1 MKAHKEGII
10 LAGDSVTDI
19 CLLKLP
25 ARGGAK
31 GSDRGFAIWT
41 DGGGVEL
48 TERTL
53 DELDFGITR
62 IPKNASPE
70 KKPLNSLVTLAVIKT
85 DRGGTEVFDPKPKSD
100 RPADARVLSF
110 DGYFRNATTFKAP
123 VRKLEEDTDAPIC
136 AIFLNDAN
144 GGIRDSQ
151 EVVAKIV
158 EAAPEARFI
167 IHKMHPPL
175 RADSRIRKALRDLGE
190 RERLLIVSAIDLRL
204 EGVRLR
210 GHLSWDAV
218 LEDLA
223 EAVQEEDNLLGNL
236 CKEYGKLVVQF
247 DVESVALLT
256 SNEEGIKITFI
267 FHPTSAEGDLAGER
281 PGSLYGQMN
290 AFACALAAALS
301 KADWALGIEP
311 LKSALAAVRVYAAGA
326 IRVPLDDITRKLQWP
341 GIGIDRNAAASDGT
355 TMAGK
360 ARTDAERRYSEFEA
374 LRDIE
379 LTPAEIANDPDF
391 RLISYLEPGDL
402 HQLGSSIVKMGEDKL
417 KTLPSARIGKFV
429 TIDRT
434 EMEGYRTIQ
443 RLIDRYLADESV
455 TKPISIGVFGPPGAG
470 KSFGIKQIVEKRNIP
485 FREFNMSEA
494 AEEALPGYFHEL
506 RDIRLRGKVPLCFFD
521 EFDSR
526 GRNLVARFLAPMQD
540 GEFRDGTRT
549 HPVGR
554 AIFVFAGGT
563 AWTAEHFQKAARY
576 KTDGTVK
583 HPNDDEYQKAKNLK
597 VPDFVS
603 RLSTTLDVLG
613 PNPIGQEDVEGHVL
627 RRAVL
632 LRNLI
637 EKTLP
642 QVVTDGDGHA
652 DIDETVIRAFL
663 SGGDFTFGARS
674 IEQVLKMCAIPL
686 SQARFGVSDLPD
698 ESRLKLH
705 LKTPT
710 RFFQKV
716 HNEA

>member
-1 MKAHKEGII
+1 MKVRNEGII

-41 DGGGVEL
+41 EGGGVEL

-53 DELDFGITR
+53 KALGFGIRRTPEEVPPETTR
-62 IPKNASPE
+62 
-70 KKPLNSLVTLAVIKT
+70 LHSLVTLAAIKT
-85 DRGGTEVFDPKPKSD
+85 DRGTEVFDPKPKPDS
-100 RPADARVLSF
+100 PAEARVVSF
-110 DGYFRNATTFKAP
+110 DGYFRDATTFKTP
-123 VRKLEEDTDAPIC
+123 VREIKDDTDAPIR

-144 GGIRDSQ
+144 GGVRDSQ
-151 EVVAKIV
+151 EVVTKII
-158 EAAPEARFI
+158 EAGEEARFI

-175 RADSRIRKALRDLGE
+175 KTGSRIRKALMDLSD
-190 RERLLIVSAIDLRL
+190 RERLLIVSAMDLRL
-204 EGVRLR
+204 EGIRLR

-223 EAVQEEDNLLGNL
+223 DALQETDNLLANL
-236 CKEYGKLVVQF
+236 CEEYGKLLIQF
-247 DVESVALLT
+247 DVEAVALLT
-256 SNEEGIKITFI
+256 SNEEGTKITFV

-290 AFACALAAALS
+290 AFACALTAALS
-301 KADWALGIEP
+301 KEDWALGIEP
-311 LKSALAAVRVYAAGA
+311 LKTALAAARVYAAGA
-326 IRVPLDDITRKLQWP
+326 ISVPLDDTTHPLLWP
-341 GIGIDRNAAASDGT
+341 VIGIHREAFAST
-355 TMAGK
+355 RMTMADK
-360 ARTDAERRYSEFEA
+360 PKTDAERRYSEFET
-374 LRDIE
+374 LRNIE
-379 LTPAEIANDPDF
+379 LSPAAIANDTDF
-391 RLISYLEPGDL
+391 RLIRHLETGDL
-402 HQLGSSIVKMGEDKL
+402 HELGSSIVTMGEDKVR
-417 KTLPSARIGKFV
+417 TLPSARIGKFV

-434 EMEGYRTIQ
+434 EMESYRTIQ

-470 KSFGIKQIVEKRNIP
+470 KSYGIKQIVEKRNIP

-521 EFDSR
+521 EFDSH
-526 GRNLVARFLAPMQD
+526 GRSIVARFLAPMQD
-540 GEFRDGTRT
+540 GEFRDGART

-554 AIFVFAGGT
+554 AILVFAGGT
-563 AWTAEHFQKAARY
+563 AWTAGHFQEAARY
-576 KTDGTVK
+576 KTDGTVIQ
-583 HPNDDEYQKAKNLK
+583 PDDDQYQKAKDLK
-597 VPDFVS
+597 IPDFVS

-613 PNPIGQEDVEGHVL
+613 PNPVDQGDEEGHIL

-652 DIDETVIRAFL
+652 DVDKSVIRAFL

-674 IEQVLKMCAIPL
+674 IEQVLKMCAVPL
-686 SQARFGVSDLPD
+686 SQARLGISDLPD
-698 ESRLKLH
+698 EARLKQH
-705 LKTPT
+705 LKTPS
-710 RFFQKV
+710 RFFQQV
-716 HNEA
+716 HNGA

>member
-1 MKAHKEGII
+1 M
-10 LAGDSVTDI
+10 TDI

-41 DGGGVEL
+41 EGGGVEL

-53 DELDFGITR
+53 KELGFR
-62 IPKNASPE
+62 IRRILEEGPPE
-70 KKPLNSLVTLAVIKT
+70 MPRLNSLVTLAMIKT
-85 DRGGTEVFDPKPKSD
+85 DGGTEVFDPKPKPD
-100 RPADARVLSF
+100 NPADARVLSF
-110 DGYFRNATTFKAP
+110 DGYFRDANTFKAP
-123 VRKLEEDTDAPIC
+123 VRKLEEDADAPIR

-151 EVVAKIV
+151 EVVTKII
-158 EAAPEARFI
+158 EAASEARFI

-175 RADSRIRKALRDLGE
+175 RTVSRIRKTLGDLSE
-190 RERLLIVSAIDLRL
+190 HERLLIVSAMDLRL

-223 EAVQEEDNLLGNL
+223 AALREEDNLLRNL
-236 CKEYGKLVVQF
+236 CQEYGKLLIQF
-247 DVESVALLT
+247 DVEAVALLS
-256 SNEEGIKITFI
+256 SNKEGINITFV

-290 AFACALAAALS
+290 AFACALTAALS
-301 KADWALGIEP
+301 NDDWALGIEP
-311 LKSALAAVRVYAAGA
+311 LKIALAAARVYAAGA
-326 IRVPLDDITRKLQWP
+326 IKIPLNDITHPLIWP
-341 GIGIDRNAAASDGT
+341 QVGIHREGAVSARMRT
-355 TMAGK
+355 TDK
-360 ARTDAERRYSEFEA
+360 PTTDAARRNSEFET
-374 LRDIE
+374 LRNIE
-379 LTPAEIANDPDF
+379 LTPTTIANDPDF
-391 RLISYLEPGDL
+391 RLIFHLEPGDL
-402 HQLGSSIVKMGEDKL
+402 HKLGSRIVTMGEDKV
-417 KTLPSARIGKFV
+417 KTLPSARIGKFI

-494 AEEALPGYFHEL
+494 VEEALPGYFHEL

-526 GRNLVARFLAPMQD
+526 GRSIVARFLAPMQD

-549 HPVGR
+549 HPIGR
-554 AIFVFAGGT
+554 AILVFAGGT
-563 AWTAEHFQKAARY
+563 AWTAEHFQMAARY
-576 KTDGTVK
+576 KTDGTVIQ
-583 HPNDDEYQKAKNLK
+583 PDDGQHQNAKDLK
-597 VPDFVS
+597 IPDFVS
-603 RLSTTLDVLG
+603 RLSSTLDVLG
-613 PNPIGQEDVEGHVL
+613 PNPVGQGDEKGHIL

-642 QVVTDGDGHA
+642 QVVTDGDGRA
-652 DIDETVIRAFL
+652 DIDESVISAFL
-663 SGGDFTFGARS
+663 SGGDFSFGARS
-674 IEQVLKMCAIPL
+674 IEQVLKMCAVPL
-686 SQARFGVSDLPD
+686 SQARLGISDLPD

-705 LKTPT
+705 LETPA
-710 RFFQKV
+710 RFLQQV
-716 HNEA
+716 HNVA

>member
-1 MKAHKEGII
+1 MKVRNEGIM

-41 DGGGVEL
+41 EGGGVEL

-53 DELDFGITR
+53 KALGFGIRRTLED
-62 IPKNASPE
+62 ASP
-70 KKPLNSLVTLAVIKT
+70 KTTRLHSLVTLAPIKI
-85 DRGGTEVFDPKPKSD
+85 DRGTEVFDPKPKPD
-100 RPADARVLSF
+100 KPAEARVVSF
-110 DGYFRNATTFKAP
+110 DGYFRDATTFITP
-123 VRKLEEDTDAPIC
+123 VREMEDDTDAPIR

-144 GGIRDSQ
+144 GGVRDSK
-151 EVVAKIV
+151 EVVTKIIEAKGV
-158 EAAPEARFI
+158 ARFI

-175 RADSRIRKALRDLGE
+175 RAGSRIRKALMDLSDL
-190 RERLLIVSAIDLRL
+190 ERLLIVSAMDLRL

-223 EAVQEEDNLLGNL
+223 EALKTSDNLLANL
-236 CKEYGKLVVQF
+236 CEEYGKLLIQF
-247 DVESVALLT
+247 DVEAVALLT
-256 SNEEGIKITFI
+256 SNEEGIKITFV
-267 FHPTSAEGDLAGER
+267 FDPTSAEGDLAEER

-301 KADWALGIEP
+301 EEDWVLGIES
-311 LKSALAAVRVYAAGA
+311 LKTALAAARVYAAGA
-326 IRVPLDDITRKLQWP
+326 IRVPLNDTTHPLLWP
-341 GIGIDRNAAASDGT
+341 GIGIHREAAASTKMRTAD
-355 TMAGK
+355 K
-360 ARTDAERRYSEFEA
+360 PKTDAERRYSEFEA
-374 LRDIE
+374 LRNIE
-379 LTPAEIANDPDF
+379 LTPSAIANDPDF
-391 RLISYLEPGDL
+391 RLILRLESGDL
-402 HQLGSSIVKMGEDKL
+402 YELCSSIVKMGEDKV

-526 GRNLVARFLAPMQD
+526 GRSIVARFLAPMQD

-554 AIFVFAGGT
+554 AILVFAGGT

-576 KTDGTVK
+576 KTDGTVNK
-583 HPNDDEYQKAKNLK
+583 PNDDQYQKAKDLK
-597 VPDFVS
+597 IPDFVS

-613 PNPIGQEDVEGHVL
+613 PNPVGQGDEEGHVL

-642 QVVTDGDGHA
+642 QVATDGDGHA
-652 DIDETVIRAFL
+652 DIDESVIRAFL

-674 IEQVLKMCAIPL
+674 IEQVLKMCAVPL
-686 SQARFGVSDLPD
+686 SQARLGISDLPD